1 MRRGRRV
8 IFGAVRIF
16 VCVLP
21 MVVFCSLGKELM
33 LPQAVAICMHECA
46 HLAALRLCGGK
57 ARKFSPAPFGLC
69 IEYDANSLSPR
80 GEFFVYA
87 AGGAVN
93 LFSAVASFLLY
104 RFCDIDILNFGIV
117 SLLVGVLNLLPIQ
130 PLDGGRLLFLLLF
143 GWCGPSLAYRVTGA
157 CTYLAALLMFLF
169 ASYMLL
175 TTQAGLYPLLFSIF
189 LFSANARAIERL
201 VFA

>member
-8 IFGAVRIF
+8 ILGAARIF

-21 MVVFCSLGKELM
+21 MIVFCLSGTELM
-33 LPQAVAICMHECA
+33 LPQATAICMHECA
-46 HLAALRLCGGK
+46 HLIALRLCGGK

-87 AGGAVN
+87 AGGTVN
-93 LFSAVASFLLY
+93 LLSAAVSFLLY
-104 RFCDIDILNFGIV
+104 RLSDIDILDFGIV
-117 SLLVGVLNLLPIQ
+117 SLLVGALNLLPIQ
-130 PLDGGRLLFLLLF
+130 PLDGGRLLFLLLSM
-143 GWCGPSLAYRVTGA
+143 WCGPSFAYRVTGV
-157 CTYLAALLMFLF
+157 CTYLAALFLFLF

-175 TTQAGLYPLLFSIF
+175 TTQAGLYPLLFAIF
-189 LFSANARAIERL
+189 LFSANSRALERF